1 MTQVLRCVA
10 LTVEFPE
17 LRYRSV
23 IDRFDVHTAYENQKC
38 LEDIE

>member
-1 MTQVLRCVA
+1 MQELRCGA

-17 LRYRSV
+17 FRYRSV
-23 IDRFDVHTAYENQKC
+23 IDRFDVNMAYKNQKC